1 MPNTEYNR
9 HSKEAEEILGRIPSW
24 TVRYG
29 AMAVFVIITAIV
41 IGCCFIKYPDKILS
55 TLTIE
60 TSHTDTELPLQDTLV
75 GREDIVGMIGISQSD
90 VRRVSAGQ
98 QVVVKMKA
106 YPYMKYGVLIGE
118 ISHVSSLPERRS
130 GNKYEG
136 QYVAK
141 VTFPG
146 GMVTSYKKELDC
158 VPGMVGD
165 AEIIVENRALI
176 LKFFEPMRA
185 LFE

>member
-1 MPNTEYNR
+1 MPNIEYNR

-29 AMAVFVIITAIV
+29 AMAVFMIIAAIV

-55 TLTIE
+55 TITIE
-60 TSHTDTELPLQDTLV
+60 SSHADAGQPVPEAVDK
-75 GREDIVGMIGISQSD
+75 DIVGVIEISQTD
-90 VRRVSAGQ
+90 IRRVCAGQ
-98 QVVVKMKA
+98 QEIVRKKA
-106 YPYMKYGVLIGE
+106 YPYMKYGVLNGE
-118 ISHVSSLPERRS
+118 ISYVSPLPERS
-130 GNKYEG
+130 AGEQCGG
-136 QYVAK
+136 QYVVK

-146 GMVTSYKKELDC
+146 GMVTSYKRRLDC
-158 VPGMVGD
+158 APGMVGD

-176 LKFFEPMRA
+176 LKFFEPIRA

>member
-1 MPNTEYNR
+1 MPNIEYNR

-29 AMAVFVIITAIV
+29 AMAVFMIMMIIV
-41 IGCCFIKYPDKILS
+41 IGCCFIKYPDKIS
-55 TLTIE
+55 SILTIE
-60 TSHTDTELPLQDTLV
+60 NSPTDAGQPVSGSVDK
-75 GREDIVGMIGISQSD
+75 DIVGVIGISQSD
-90 VRRVSAGQ
+90 IQRVCIGQ
-98 QVVVKMKA
+98 QVVVRMKA
-106 YPYMKYGVLIGE
+106 YPYMEYGVLKGE
-118 ISHVSSLPERRS
+118 ISYVSPLPERS
-130 GNKYEG
+130 EGKQEG

-146 GMVTSYKKELDC
+146 GMVTSYKRRLDC
-158 VPGMVGD
+158 APGMVGD

-176 LKFFEPMRA
+176 LKFFEPIKG

>member
-1 MPNTEYNR
+1 MPNREYSR

-29 AMAVFVIITAIV
+29 AMAVFMIIATIV

-60 TSHTDTELPLQDTLV
+60 GSHADAGQPVPGAVDK
-75 GREDIVGMIGISQSD
+75 DIVGVIMVSQSD
-90 VRRVSAGQ
+90 IGRVCTGQ
-98 QVVVKMKA
+98 QVIVRMKA
-106 YPYMKYGVLIGE
+106 YPYMKYGVLNGE
-118 ISHVSSLPERRS
+118 ISYVSSLPESSEGRQ
-130 GNKYEG
+130 EG

-146 GMVTSYKKELDC
+146 GMVTSYKKVLDC

>member
-1 MPNTEYNR
+1 MPNREYSR

-29 AMAVFVIITAIV
+29 AMAVFAIITAIV

-60 TSHTDTELPLQDTLV
+60 GSHADAGQPV
-75 GREDIVGMIGISQSD
+75 PREVDKDIVGAIEISQTD
-90 VRRVSAGQ
+90 IRRVRTGQ
-98 QVVVKMKA
+98 QVIVRMKA
-106 YPYMKYGVLIGE
+106 YPYMKYGVLNGE
-118 ISHVSSLPERRS
+118 ISYVSPLPKRCE
-130 GNKYEG
+130 GKQEG

-146 GMVTSYKKELDC
+146 GMVTSYKKVLDC